1 MDNNLEKD
9 AGSHPASLLRE
20 TDWTDYWIR
29 FN

>member
-9 AGSHPASLLRE
+9 AGSHRRLGE